1 MLEKMYYLSD
11 DNNIPQAIET
21 TGLSLDEIEYL
32 VGRFNKV
39 SSRTG
44 KLRGKV
50 NVYFNGKVEIRHHF
64 TNKLLWSN
72 R

>member
-1 MLEKMYYLSD
+1 MKETYYLSD
-11 DNNIPQAIET
+11 DNNIPKT
-21 TGLSLDEIEYL
+21 LTYTGLALDEIEYL
-32 VGRFNKV
+32 VGRFNKM

-50 NVYFNGKVEIRHHF
+50 NVFLNGTIEIRHHF

-72 R
+72 K